1 MAKIERF
8 EDLKCWQEARE
19 LVKKVYRATQEAP
32 FAKDFD
38 LKSQIRRASISVMNN
53 IAEGFGR
60 FSDKEFVR
68 FLEMS
73 STSASEVKSICYVAI
88 DVSYWSIEVSREVQE
103 KAEQVKALNLGM
115 IRYLKGKHKPVNPL
129 TH

>member
-19 LVKKVYRATQEAP
+19 LVKTVYMATGEDP
-32 FAKDFD
+32 FAKDFSMKD
-38 LKSQIRRASISVMNN
+38 QIRRASISVMNN

-60 FSDKEFVR
+60 FSDKEFIR

-73 STSASEVKSICYVAI
+73 SASACEVKSICYVAM
-88 DVSYWSIEVSREVQE
+88 DVNYWSKDIAIEVQNRSE
-103 KAEQVKALNLGM
+103 KVKALSLGLVK
-115 IRYLKGKHKPVNPL
+115 YLKGDKR
-129 TH
+129 